1 MPLGYR
7 RDAIDIVIVGAG
19 LNGLVA
25 AAALG
30 RAGFK
35 TLVVERGGRIGGA
48 LATSEIAPGFR
59 VPALAH
65 RVMVDPEI
73 VRALGLVRQGL
84 QIVRPRA
91 RVLAP
96 LPDAPPLTLWDDP
109 RRAVESIAILSRR
122 DADRYPEF
130 LASFRAVATVLHSLL
145 GSPAPPID
153 HVRAGDLFSFLRTA
167 RRFRAL
173 SPADAHRLLRWIT
186 MSVADLVHEWFDSEP
201 LGAAIGAGGVLGSFL
216 GPRSAGS
223 AAVLMVLSAAER
235 HPLAVGWT
243 ARGGPGAVAESVAQ
257 AARASGV
264 ELRTGAPVVRIT
276 VDRGTATGIVLASG
290 EEIAAT
296 HVVSNLDPRR
306 TLVTLVDPGELSP
319 EIVRRVQDIRTR
331 GTLAKVNYAVSRLP
345 SFAGLDRSSDQGAA
359 LSGAVRLAPDLD
371 AIERAFDAVKYGR
384 FADEPWIEL
393 SIPSIA
399 DDTLAPAGQHVVSAY
414 VQFAPFPAPE
424 TSGASADQ
432 MRARIGSVATRTI
445 ERYAP
450 GFEASIVARQVITP
464 ADLESTLGL
473 SGGHMFHAELAL
485 DQLVVG
491 RPLLGWARY
500 QTPIRNLWLCGSGT
514 HPGTGADGRS
524 GALAAR
530 AIIRGAK

>member
-1 MPLGYR
+1 MPR
-7 RDAIDIVIVGAG
+7 RDAIDVAIVGAG

-30 RAGFK
+30 KAGFR
-35 TLVVERGGRIGGA
+35 TLVVERGERVGGA
-48 LATSEIAPGFR
+48 LVTSEIAPGFR
-59 VPALAH
+59 LPAFAH
-65 RVMVDPEI
+65 RTAIDPKI
-73 VRALGLVRQGL
+73 VQALGLTSHGL
-84 QIVRPRA
+84 QIVRPSA
-91 RVLAP
+91 RVLA
-96 LPDAPPLTLWDDP
+96 LSPDAPPLTLWDDP
-109 RRAVESIAILSRR
+109 RRAVESIAALSRR

-130 LASFRAVATVLHSLL
+130 LASFRAIAAVLHSLL
-145 GSPAPPID
+145 ASPAPPID
-153 HVRAGDLFSFLRTA
+153 QVRAGDLFSFLRTA

-173 SPADAHRLLRWIT
+173 RRADAHRLLRWIT
-186 MSVADLVHEWFDSEP
+186 MPVADLVHEWFESEP

-264 ELRTGAPVVRIT
+264 EFRTRAPVVRIT
-276 VDRGTATGIVLASG
+276 VDRGMATGIVLASG

-319 EIVRRVQDIRTR
+319 EIVRRVQRIRAR

-345 SFAGLDRSSDQGAA
+345 SFIGLDHTSDHGAA
-359 LSGAVRLAPDLD
+359 LSGAVRLAADLD

-384 FADEPWIEL
+384 LSDEPWIEL
-393 SIPSIA
+393 SIPSVA
-399 DDTLAPAGQHVVSAY
+399 DDTLAPPGQHVVSTY
-414 VQFAPFPAPE
+414 VQFAPFPASE
-424 TSGASADQ
+424 GIGAEAGE
-432 MRARIGSVATRTI
+432 MRARIGNVATRTI

-450 GFEASIVARQVITP
+450 GFEASIVARQVVTP
-464 ADLESTLGL
+464 ADLESTLAL
-473 SGGHMFHAELAL
+473 SGGHVFHGELAL
-485 DQLVVG
+485 DQLIVG
-491 RPLLGWARY
+491 RPLLGWTRY
-500 QTPIRNLWLCGSGT
+500 RTPIRNLWLCGSGT

-524 GALAAR
+524 GALAAKEIVR
-530 AIIRGAK
+530 NAK